1 MNPNHLRIALLMITA
16 WAVVLAAGFYGFG
29 PALIAL
35 AAGALLLGITL
46 LWGSVQSLTGETPLS
61 LEEALTL
68 GAPSAEEEQKRS
80 VLRALKDLEYERSVG
95 KITPEDYQ
103 ELSTRYRAE
112 AIRLMQNLDQNLG
125 PARERAEQLFRER
138 LAQDDEARRH
148 EAPADDD
155 EAAPESEPAPV
166 SEPSPPSEPPADSS
180 EDSEAEP
187 ATPAAAAPTEPEVK
201 S

>member
-1 MNPNHLRIALLMITA
+1 MLGA
-16 WAVVLAAGFYGFG
+16 WSFFGFA

-35 AAGALLLGITL
+35 AAGAFLLGITL

-80 VLRALKDLEYERSVG
+80 LLRALKDLEYERSVG

-103 ELSTRYRAE
+103 ELSARYRAE
-112 AIRLMQNLDQNLG
+112 AKRLMQDIDQSLG
-125 PARERAEQLFRER
+125 PARERAEKLLRER
-138 LAQDDEARRH
+138 LARDAEQRREDE
-148 EAPADDD
+148 EKEEVPS
-155 EAAPESEPAPV
+155 SEP
-166 SEPSPPSEPPADSS
+166 PPSEPPASEPPSS
-180 EDSEAEP
+180 EPSEAGAKAPPSEP
-187 ATPAAAAPTEPEVK
+187 VAATEPEEK